1 MVDGGQNGFHQV
13 FCAQAQAG
21 SIDAGVAA
29 HIFAVQHIFIDQ
41 KLHMVFGIVHQ
52 AQHTDRAGSDIKE
65 LFHIFR
71 LGKGQA
77 RGVDLGG
84 WIIMRLRKT

>member
-29 HIFAVQHIFIDQ
+29 HIFTVQHIFIDQ

-52 AQHTDRAGSDIKE
+52 AQHTDRAG
-65 LFHIFR
+65 R
-71 LGKGQA
+71 RQA
-77 RGVDLGG
+77 RQYR
-84 WIIMRLRKT
+84 IILSADTASEARQLLSQKRR

>member
-1 MVDGGQNGFHQV
+1 MVSTRSFG
-13 FCAQAQAG
+13 AQAQAG

-29 HIFAVQHIFIDQ
+29 HIFAVQHIFVDQ

-84 WIIMRLRKT
+84 

>member
-29 HIFAVQHIFIDQ
+29 HIFTVQHIFIDQ
-41 KLHMVFGIVHQ
+41 KLHMVL
-52 AQHTDRAGSDIKE
+52 DRKS
-65 LFHIFR
+65 
-71 LGKGQA
+71 
-77 RGVDLGG
+77 VV
-84 WIIMRLRKT
+84 